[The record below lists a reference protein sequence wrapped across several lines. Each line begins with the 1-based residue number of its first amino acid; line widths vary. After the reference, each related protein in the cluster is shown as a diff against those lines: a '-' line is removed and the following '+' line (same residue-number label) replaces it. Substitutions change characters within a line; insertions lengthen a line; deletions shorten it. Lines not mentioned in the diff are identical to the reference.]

1 MAITVTEKFGS
12 RETNEGE
19 SPSIDL
25 LFLIEGTD
33 DDILAKENMIAAAPI
48 LYDGLIRQTAHID
61 QIGPLLWDGSIRYA
75 TAQAPRYG
83 REQLPVRYRRWNTA
97 RHPEPGNARGLRPAG
112 PDRARLPR
120 CNRRHWREC

>member
-48 LYDGLIRQTAHID
+48 IYDGLIRQTAHID
-61 QIGPLLWDGSIRYA
+61 QIGPLLWDGSIRYG
-75 TAQAPRYG
+75 PRKRPDTGESSFSVRHG
-83 REQLPVRYRRWNTA
+83 RRDTT
-97 RHPEPGNARGLRPAG
+97 RHPEPGNPRRLCPAG
-112 PDRARLPR
+112 HDRPRLPGR
-120 CNRRHWREC
+120 NRRHR